1 MGNIK
6 RVLGKQLQQSDI
18 RKLQDG
24 SLLNNDWERATT
36 FLNNNRYLWETI
48 TATIT
53 TRTVKKGNSQCGLVF
68 VTGRG
73 RAGFHSSDSTHTRG
87 RGGMFQVIPAP
98 PPSGAHTHSF
108 PGRGP
113 VCYDLFLTGTRL
125 GYGWAV
131 GLSGK
136 RGRECQKRH
145 HAPGC

>member
-53 TRTVKKGNSQCGLVF
+53 TRTVKKGNSQ
-68 VTGRG
+68 
-73 RAGFHSSDSTHTRG
+73 
-87 RGGMFQVIPAP
+87 
-98 PPSGAHTHSF
+98 
-108 PGRGP
+108 
-113 VCYDLFLTGTRL
+113 
-125 GYGWAV
+125 
-131 GLSGK
+131 
-136 RGRECQKRH
+136 
-145 HAPGC
+145 